1 MGGEAFHSS
10 EAGFYVSLC
19 LLYMWGCVNCWNSG
33 HPGALFVSP
42 SRSCGQWTWG
52 GKCWLRCQSC
62 AVSKKKEEKI
72 AIRWA
77 DRRNNKHG
85 GLERRLNKY
94 KGRET
99 GRKRGQIRCWIVE
112 FIVRRTAPSPTT
124 REPRDD
130 PPLFFFCSEKTV
142 FASFQWWHKH
152 CIVAALK
159 SFLSNDT
166 CSLAFLSNKRSF

>member
-1 MGGEAFHSS
+1 MEGKPSIHQRLGFMQARVSCTCGAVWIVEIQVTQELYLFLLHVLVGSGLGEGSVDCGVRA
-10 EAGFYVSLC
+10 VLC
-19 LLYMWGCVNCWNSG
+19 
-33 HPGALFVSP
+33 
-42 SRSCGQWTWG
+42 Q
-52 GKCWLRCQSC
+52 
-62 AVSKKKEEKI
+62 KKKKKI

-77 DRRNNKHG
+77 DRWNNKHG